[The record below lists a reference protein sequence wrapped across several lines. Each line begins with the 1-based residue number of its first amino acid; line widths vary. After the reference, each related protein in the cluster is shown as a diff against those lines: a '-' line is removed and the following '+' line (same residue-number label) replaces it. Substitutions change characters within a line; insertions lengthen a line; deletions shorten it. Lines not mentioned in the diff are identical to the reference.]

1 MTVYLHVGGDILIPL
16 ARVVDILEAGCRQ
29 SARETESF
37 FRQAEKEGRLE
48 VVDPHKIGAYVI
60 TDDKIYASPISPTTL
75 KARAGVLILGEE
87 SIDSGSAG
95 Q

>member
-16 ARVVDILEAGCRQ
+16 SRVVAILEAGCRQ
-29 SARETESF
+29 SAPATELF

-48 VVDPHKIGAYVI
+48 VVDPHKTGAYVI

-87 SIDSGSAG
+87 D
-95 Q
+95 